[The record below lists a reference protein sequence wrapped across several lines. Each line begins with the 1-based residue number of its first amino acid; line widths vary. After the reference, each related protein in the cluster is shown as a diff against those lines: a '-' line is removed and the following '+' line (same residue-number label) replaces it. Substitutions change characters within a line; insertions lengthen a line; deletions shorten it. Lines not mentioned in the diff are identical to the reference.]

1 MQKQGMIALGAGVLL
16 VGGIFWTV
24 ARGRAQEN
32 PAPQAKTARQ
42 ELELTVYK
50 EDFGMVREV
59 RPMELTAG
67 SNRLHVTE
75 VSKMLDPQSV
85 LLDWQGEGAN
95 LPQLVAHAYD
105 LGVNDGNT
113 LLKRYLGKEV
123 EVVRYGENGHEA
135 ERQKGT
141 LVVEG
146 GGFVLESDGKFYVN
160 PQGTVVAPT
169 TPEIVPIPQLRV
181 QAESGA
187 AQNTGLEVA
196 YLTRGLAWSADYVA
210 TLDPDKDILK
220 LEAWATVTN
229 RTGAD
234 YPNAKVTLIAG
245 TPNRAAVD
253 AEKRRQM
260 SGFGGAGAS
269 FGGRKDP
276 YKLVWNVPKP
286 AVAAPEAMG
295 EFHAYP
301 VKAPTTVVQEQMNRL
316 LMLSSDHVA
325 LKRDYSARTPD
336 ISAYDY
342 GYWGRNSR
350 PSRTPVA
357 VALSFWNKKAS
368 GLGEPLPAGS
378 LRFYEPDANGS
389 LRYVGAANAADTPE
403 DEKISATLS
412 NAFDLFVESKQVKS
426 EKVDK
431 RTLRKTYELTLHNR
445 KKTPVTL
452 RIVQGFDST
461 WKVVS
466 ESEKHTKL
474 DAYTVQWKINVPAD
488 SKTPL
493 QFAVNLTQ

>member
-1 MQKQGMIALGAGVLL
+1 MQKQWLIPLGAGALL
-16 VGGIFWTV
+16 AGGIFWAV
-24 ARGRAQEN
+24 ARGRAQEK
-32 PAPQAKTARQ
+32 PAQQAETPRQ

-50 EDFGMVREV
+50 EDFGLVREV

-85 LLDWQGEGAN
+85 LLDWQGDGAN

-105 LGVNDGNT
+105 LGVGDGNT

-135 ERQKGT
+135 ERQKGK

-146 GGFVLESDGKFYVN
+146 GGFVLESEGKFYVN

-169 TPEIVPIPQLRV
+169 TPEVVPIPQLTV

-187 AQNTGLEVA
+187 AQDANLEVA

-210 TLDPDKDILK
+210 TLDPEKDILK

-253 AEKRRQM
+253 AEKRKQRM
-260 SGFGGAGAS
+260 GGAS
-269 FGGRKDP
+269 FADGNMR
-276 YKLVWNVPKP
+276 YTNRFP
-286 AVAAPEAMG
+286 AVATKRAFDAPEAMG

-325 LKRDYSARTPD
+325 LKRDYSARPPQV
-336 ISAYDY
+336 SAWDY
-342 GYWGRNSR
+342 GYWGRSNR
-350 PSRTPVA
+350 PARTPVA
-357 VALSFWNKKAS
+357 VALSFWNKKTS

-389 LRYVGAANAADTPE
+389 LRYVGAATASDTPE

-431 RTLRKTYELTLHNR
+431 RTVRKSYELTLHNR
-445 KKTPVTL
+445 KRSPVTI
-452 RIVQGFDST
+452 RVVQGFDSS

-474 DAYTVQWKINVPAD
+474 DAYNIQWKVNVAAD
-488 SKTPL
+488 SKTDL
-493 QFAVNLTQ
+493 KFAVNLNQ